1 MKYEYEKQS
10 DRPDD
15 EKLQQSA
22 VELFETVGYLTDN
35 KWFVAVFLS
44 NLRRF
49 AYRLAKNKLE
59 LLRIID
65 RLLNNGI
72 LTLSFV

>member
-1 MKYEYEKQS
+1 MKDEYEKQS